1 MEPYSPRRKPRQLQ
15 VLNNSIVPFAPSAA
29 WYAAWW
35 QARRNG
41 LPDAQS
47 VAAANIAT
55 GISGKDYARCRIK
68 ANGNEILLSVAI
80 EGGAARLKRRSHIS
94 SAQLSDHGNW
104 RHVHL
109 GAIEAAYGR
118 APYFQHLFPI
128 ISDVYSGTAGS
139 LADFTL
145 ELHKAISGFL
155 SIPEKTLF
163 HNTEQTDSGIT
174 AYLRSDATD
183 RIHPEAIYERASELA
198 VQISPHLSIIDPLM
212 HLGTEILLPL
222 TLLQN

>member
-1 MEPYSPRRKPRQLQ
+1 MT
-15 VLNNSIVPFAPSAA
+15 IIPFAPSAA
-29 WYAAWW
+29 WYAAWLR
-35 QARRNG
+35 ARCKG
-41 LPDAQS
+41 LPEAES
-47 VAAANIAT
+47 IAAANIAT
-55 GISGKDYARCRIK
+55 GITGKEYARCRIIG
-68 ANGNEILLSVAI
+68 NGNEIILSMAI
-80 EGGAARLKRRSHIS
+80 EGGAARLKRTSFIP

-128 ISDVYSGTAGS
+128 ISEVYSSTTKS
-139 LADFTL
+139 LAAFNMS
-145 ELHKAISGFL
+145 LHKAISGFL
-155 SIPEKTLF
+155 SIPEQNLQ
-163 HNTEQTDSGIT
+163 HNSRQTDPDIM
-174 AYLRSDATD
+174 AYLCSDSTGD
-183 RIHPEAIYERASELA
+183 IHPDTIHERASELA